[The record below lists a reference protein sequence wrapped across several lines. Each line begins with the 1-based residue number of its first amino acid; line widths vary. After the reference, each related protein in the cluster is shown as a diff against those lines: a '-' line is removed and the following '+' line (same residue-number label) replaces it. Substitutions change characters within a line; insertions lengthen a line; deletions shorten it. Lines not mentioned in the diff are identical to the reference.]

1 MFRQM
6 NVGFSIRF
14 KSLFCSRYL
23 LHQGIS
29 SLSARMASIDTS
41 ENKENIE
48 NDQIVNIETVIAA
61 DNKGID
67 YDKLIRKLSDSSC

>member
-1 MFRQM
+1 
-6 NVGFSIRF
+6 
-14 KSLFCSRYL
+14 
-23 LHQGIS
+23 
-29 SLSARMASIDTS
+29 MASIDTS